1 MIKLAVT
8 GTGKL
13 VQEILPVLTELT
25 EIEVA
30 VLCGTKRSENMVQKL
45 CKEYEIPM
53 GFTDYMEMLDSEEL
67 KDIDAVY
74 LAVPNDLH
82 YSMAKE
88 ALGAG
93 VNVFLEKPFASNE
106 REARELIELARK
118 KRLYLTEAIS
128 NQYLPVYEKVRKLL
142 SKLGRIRI
150 VNCNFSQYSS
160 RYDQFME
167 GECPRAFDPGHSGGA
182 LMDLNCYNLH
192 FAAGLFG
199 EPQEVLYHANVNR
212 GADTSGVVHLI
223 YPDFQCI
230 CTGAKDSDGPCE
242 LVIQGTGGYLLLKT
256 KSNILEGPVYLHL
269 NKNHKTEEIEIEE
282 PKHRMIPEFLAYARM
297 LEKKDYEQCLKRQEE
312 TLLVSRI
319 LDLAR
324 KSAGIHFPADDR

>member
-13 VQEILPVLTELT
+13 VQEILPVLTKLT

-53 GFTDYMEMLDSEEL
+53 GFTDYTKMLDSEEL

-128 NQYLPVYEKVRKLL
+128 NQYLPAYENFELFWRRA
-142 SKLGRIRI
+142 SKL
-150 VNCNFSQYSS
+150 
-160 RYDQFME
+160 
-167 GECPRAFDPGHSGGA
+167 
-182 LMDLNCYNLH
+182 
-192 FAAGLFG
+192 
-199 EPQEVLYHANVNR
+199 
-212 GADTSGVVHLI
+212 
-223 YPDFQCI
+223 
-230 CTGAKDSDGPCE
+230 
-242 LVIQGTGGYLLLKT
+242 
-256 KSNILEGPVYLHL
+256 
-269 NKNHKTEEIEIEE
+269 
-282 PKHRMIPEFLAYARM
+282 
-297 LEKKDYEQCLKRQEE
+297 
-312 TLLVSRI
+312 
-319 LDLAR
+319 
-324 KSAGIHFPADDR
+324 